1 LETPSNSLRNKN
13 IEVVL
18 IDGLIILTTLFA
30 DKLKIWQRF
39 EGAGNPIDEYAYE
52 GYKVPGFMW
61 LYLFVVLITM
71 LYAGARKSIPK
82 NQFFE
87 LIYGI
92 GLIGVLLLFPG
103 IIALT
108 FNSIV
113 IGIPALLVGYVLLMK
128 QDIFLGFANKL
139 YDHSSRIIVL
149 PLLTYLFISGAE
161 HILSTRIDFQYAGIC
176 ILMTYMPIR
185 LLLAF
190 KEPYK
195 FYHFLIIMATMAFYT
210 VQTYRQL
217 ENSPTTPVWA
227 TMSGY
232 LGDKVQVIKETDNK
246 ALILQNGNTV
256 FIVSKKSNSKWEID
270 TSLTNHFEKDYD
282 GNFSKWP

>member
-1 LETPSNSLRNKN
+1 METPPNSLRNKN

-18 IDGLIILTTLFA
+18 IDGLIIISTLFA

-39 EGAGNPIDEYAYE
+39 EGTGKPVDEYAFE

-61 LYLFVVLITM
+61 LYLFVVLLTM
-71 LYAGARKSIPK
+71 LYAGARKSTPK

-92 GLIGVLLLFPG
+92 VLIGVLGLFPS

-108 FNSIV
+108 FNSLIL
-113 IGIPALLVGYVLLMK
+113 GLPALFVGYILLMK
-128 QDIFLGFANKL
+128 QDTFLGFANKL
-139 YDHSSRIIVL
+139 YDHSSRIIIL
-149 PLLTYLFISGAE
+149 PILTYLFVSGAE
-161 HILSTRIDFQYAGIC
+161 YILATRIDFEYVIVC

-210 VQTYRQL
+210 VETYRHL

-232 LGDKVQVIKETDNK
+232 LGDKVLVIKETDNK
-246 ALILQNGNTV
+246 ALILQNDYTV
-256 FIVSKKSNSKWEID
+256 FIVSKKNNSKWIID
-270 TSLTNHFEKDYD
+270 TALTNHFEKDYD